1 MSSDL
6 AAIRDRFHAAI
17 AAVETLDDLTAVRHR
32 FLSRTDGEATL
43 AVKAIASRP
52 PAERRTY
59 GAEANALKKIIED
72 ALAEREADLR
82 ARAPIAAAID
92 VTLPGRAPIIGRKHP
107 LTLFAHRFFNTRT
120 NILFRPSFFPYTE
133 PSAQLDVECPS
144 CGGGGCPVCKQT
156 GWIEVLGCG
165 MVHPAVFEAVGYDP
179 DRFTGF
185 AFGVGIERLAMRLS
199 G

>member
-107 LTLFAHRFFNTRT
+107 LTLVADR
-120 NILFRPSFFPYTE
+120 
-133 PSAQLDVECPS
+133 VEEIFQS
-144 CGGGGCPVCKQT
+144 MGFQI
-156 GWIEVLGCG
+156 IEGPELEDDW
-165 MVHPAVFEAVGYDP
+165 HNFEA
-179 DRFTGF
+179 
-185 AFGVGIERLAMRLS
+185 LNM
-199 G
+199 